1 MLEARAAHEVDELP
15 KSFLKRLLDVVRS
28 MFETMADAEAA
39 GDEESAVAVD
49 GKRDQDDLD
58 DLFEFHEE
66 GEDEMDDE
74 TPRVKQ
80 RAKRR
85 PATDCPVTCSADAIV
100 VSIPHA
106 LTKLATDVPSAV
118 KLRRVWT
125 TMCCIAVLERLVV
138 CWLWGDGEAYP
149 PEERCVLLHDVCCVA
164 RSLVARCSTI
174 VDAGREWIEAQAAEW
189 PKLEAVLADDKMM
202 KAARRTTKYWNRA
215 WEQRVTELRASPALR
230 HQMTRSHV
238 HRTAIGVT
246 RAMIANVRA
255 ILRGLVIVVAFQTNA
270 PRACPAE
277 RHGAHVFG
285 RAT

>member
-1 MLEARAAHEVDELP
+1 MQAAIFAIFTNAGACRDVSSTTALVLEARAAHEVDELP

-58 DLFEFHEE
+58 DLFEFHQE
-66 GEDEMDDE
+66 GEDENDDE

-100 VSIPHA
+100 VAIPHA
-106 LTKLATDVPSAV
+106 LTKLATDVPTAV

-149 PEERCVLLHDVCCVA
+149 PEERCVRLHAVSVSRAHLSHAAA
-164 RSLVARCSTI
+164 RSWTL
-174 VDAGREWIEAQAAEW
+174 DASGSRRRRQSGPSWRPPW
-189 PKLEAVLADDKMM
+189 
-202 KAARRTTKYWNRA
+202 RTTR
-215 WEQRVTELRASPALR
+215 
-230 HQMTRSHV
+230 
-238 HRTAIGVT
+238 
-246 RAMIANVRA
+246 
-255 ILRGLVIVVAFQTNA
+255 
-270 PRACPAE
+270 
-277 RHGAHVFG
+277 
-285 RAT
+285 